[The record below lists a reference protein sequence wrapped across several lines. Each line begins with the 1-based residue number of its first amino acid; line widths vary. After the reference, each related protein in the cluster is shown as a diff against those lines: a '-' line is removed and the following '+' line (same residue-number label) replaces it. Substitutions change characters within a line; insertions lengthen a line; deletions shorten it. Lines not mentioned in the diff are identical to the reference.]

1 MKLHGLLSLISPPS
15 PNLNVTAKTNYA
27 RLKELLKNST
37 NTPRVL
43 IVGGGETL
51 GYGIENLGKDI
62 LKKAINSDIC
72 PSPGVDVV
80 ADGQFLP
87 FKDSIFDGL
96 IAQAVLYYFQ
106 NPLLGVKEIYRVL
119 KPGGY
124 VFVDTPFMHAYLN
137 TPADRVRFTLPGLEK
152 LFSDFQIIHS
162 GISCGPSSALVVF
175 LKRYLALIFSMNSD
189 CLYNIGF
196 IIFGWLFLPLKYLDF
211 LLQRSEKAHEISSGV
226 VLIARKPGAEK
237 MVDI

>member
-106 NPLLGVKEIYRVL
+106 NPLLGVTEIYRVL

-152 LFSDFQIIHS
+152 LFSDF
-162 GISCGPSSALVVF
+162 GIVSFS
-175 LKRYLALIFSMNSD
+175 LKIVGDRFT
-189 CLYNIGF
+189 
-196 IIFGWLFLPLKYLDF
+196 
-211 LLQRSEKAHEISSGV
+211 LLG
-226 VLIARKPGAEK
+226 
-237 MVDI
+237 